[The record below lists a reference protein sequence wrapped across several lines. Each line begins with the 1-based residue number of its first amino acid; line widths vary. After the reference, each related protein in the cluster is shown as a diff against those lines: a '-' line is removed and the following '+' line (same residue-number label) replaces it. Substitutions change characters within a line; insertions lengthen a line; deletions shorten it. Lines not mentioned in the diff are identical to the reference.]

1 GFALSQPLLPS
12 PGYDFQY
19 TNVTTSLAAGAVEY
33 SSGMTML
40 DLANQTLFG
49 PMGFKNQEGMEEGP
63 TGIDNGATGLRL
75 RPVDMEKFGVLYLD
89 HGCWQG
95 KQLIPRDWVDL
106 SFQPWIRSEPGL
118 EKPNY
123 GWYWWRSFWGNGWT
137 GHVAN
142 GRTGQRIAVFP
153 AQKVVVTMTAIIENK
168 DREEQIWGKVV
179 RYVTQ
184 LLNDPQ
190 LTDPTSKDA
199 KSRLEASSLSE
210 NPPHSD

>member
-1 GFALSQPLLPS
+1 VDTPDARRRLKQWWTAQNRVGFALSQPLLPS

-49 PMGFKNQEGMEEGP
+49 PMGFKNQEWMEEDP

-75 RPVDMEKFGVLYLD
+75 RPVDMQKFGVLYLD

-106 SFQPWIRSEPGL
+106 SFHGVVLFSWTPVL
-118 EKPNY
+118 L
-123 GWYWWRSFWGNGWT
+123 SF
-137 GHVAN
+137 
-142 GRTGQRIAVFP
+142 
-153 AQKVVVTMTAIIENK
+153 
-168 DREEQIWGKVV
+168 
-179 RYVTQ
+179 YV
-184 LLNDPQ
+184 L
-190 LTDPTSKDA
+190 
-199 KSRLEASSLSE
+199 SSLIV
-210 NPPHSD
+210 